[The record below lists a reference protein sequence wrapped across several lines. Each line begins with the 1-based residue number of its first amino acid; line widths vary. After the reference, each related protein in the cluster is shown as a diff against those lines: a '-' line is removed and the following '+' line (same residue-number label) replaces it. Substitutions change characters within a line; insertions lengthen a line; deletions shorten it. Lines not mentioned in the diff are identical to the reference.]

1 MEIVRSRWANR
12 GFWVFLGLYA
22 LVSVAWLLASLW
34 RVGLHPSTRSLP
46 ALGFSAVNLLSAGIL
61 MRHSGGDQAARF
73 LAVALI
79 GTAAAYNGGAHLF
92 LEAHGFR
99 GVEFIHMAFHITAA
113 AAYVS
118 ALLLFPDGKIF
129 GRTPRLKRYL
139 GILLVPVVLLGALVL
154 SLLNLPPATLLLA
167 LVVIIVSTGFASQAY
182 TARVGNPNEQ
192 ERARTISSLLVL
204 SVVASLVFSAMLSF
218 ANSWLDRRAWFAITN
233 EARQEQFVFLAMAP
247 VLALIPVALFLA
259 IWRFELLGLKREIIQ
274 NALVFGILWVFIT
287 GPYIVVAW
295 WIDEVGKRAA
305 ERLHLGP
312 VVASVGITLLVVLFF
327 ERFKE
332 WVEHRTKEVLF
343 GDETPS
349 YRSLAGLSSQLA
361 NVNSDEDVLQCS
373 ALWAWKATRAARSRI
388 VLELPGRDPA
398 PFEWPAQ
405 PPGPFGRAF
414 VEPIPVMHGDER
426 LGEITVAPR
435 RKRFGKQRRRL
446 LQDMSSISGLA
457 FRIRLQALELDA
469 RLNGD
474 AHEVRPFDPDGA
486 AVPVEEGSVQ

>member
-1 MEIVRSRWANR
+1 
-12 GFWVFLGLYA
+12 
-22 LVSVAWLLASLW
+22 
-34 RVGLHPSTRSLP
+34 
-46 ALGFSAVNLLSAGIL
+46 
-61 MRHSGGDQAARF
+61 
-73 LAVALI
+73 
-79 GTAAAYNGGAHLF
+79 
-92 LEAHGFR
+92 
-99 GVEFIHMAFHITAA
+99 
-113 AAYVS
+113 
-118 ALLLFPDGKIF
+118 
-129 GRTPRLKRYL
+129 
-139 GILLVPVVLLGALVL
+139 
-154 SLLNLPPATLLLA
+154 
-167 LVVIIVSTGFASQAY
+167 
-182 TARVGNPNEQ
+182 
-192 ERARTISSLLVL
+192 
-204 SVVASLVFSAMLSF
+204 
-218 ANSWLDRRAWFAITN
+218 
-233 EARQEQFVFLAMAP
+233 MAP

-435 RKRFGKQRRRL
+435 RKGGGGGTPAPPRRKRFGKQRRRL